1 MQSATNQ
8 HPFEIR
14 YKHHPSISNLP
25 ELQSLDPFYRHYRG
39 SITPYTKIWTETERE
54 LLNRKHDLKYEFMQ
68 LFMIYL
74 DIGNED
80 VFKILHLVSEDFDN
94 VDSRTHLF
102 NAFDRYFEAQGQDCH
117 DKGTLHSVNCGE
129 LRVKC
134 YLPR

>member
-1 MQSATNQ
+1 M
-8 HPFEIR
+8 
-14 YKHHPSISNLP
+14 
-25 ELQSLDPFYRHYRG
+25 
-39 SITPYTKIWTETERE
+39 
-54 LLNRKHDLKYEFMQ
+54 NRKHDLKYEFMQ

-94 VDSRTHLF
+94 VDSRTQLF
-102 NAFDRYFEAQGQDCH
+102 NAFEKYFEAQGQDCH
-117 DKGTLHSVNCGE
+117 EKGTLHSVNCGE

>member
-1 MQSATNQ
+1 ML
-8 HPFEIR
+8 EIR
-14 YKHHPSISNLP
+14 HKHHPAISSLP
-25 ELQSLDPFYRHYRG
+25 ELQSLDPFYRQYRG
-39 SITPYTKIWTETERE
+39 SITPYTKIWRETERE

-94 VDSRTHLF
+94 VDSRTQLF
-102 NAFDRYFEAQGQDCH
+102 NAFEKYFEAQGQDCH
-117 DKGTLHSVNCGE
+117 EKGTLHSVNCGE

>member
-1 MQSATNQ
+1 M
-8 HPFEIR
+8 
-14 YKHHPSISNLP
+14 
-25 ELQSLDPFYRHYRG
+25 
-39 SITPYTKIWTETERE
+39 
-54 LLNRKHDLKYEFMQ
+54 NRKHDLKYEFMQ

-117 DKGTLHSVNCGE
+117 DKGT
-129 LRVKC
+129 
-134 YLPR
+134 YLENIGVRC